1 MLCNIKICSLQMF
14 RGSLLGDET
23 RLNGFSVPPRKM
35 SARPSSSSS
44 TCSKCRILSTLHKV
58 FGFRTFRS
66 DLQENATRTVVKG
79 DKDVFVCLPTGAGKS
94 LCYQLPAVLATGIT
108 FVISPLLALIQ
119 DQIDHLLSLKI
130 HACSLNSSLLLEERK
145 KIIQDLESE
154 NPKIKLLYITPEMAA
169 AASFQP
175 TLNTLLSRNLLSYFV
190 IDEAHCVSEWGHDF
204 RPDYQR
210 LGTLRSRLPQTP
222 CVALT
227 ATATKQVQDDIIAS
241 LKLNQPI
248 AMFKLPCFRSNL
260 FYDIQMKDSLQDSY
274 SNLKDF
280 CLKALGEKTPSGG
293 FSGCGIVYCRT
304 KYFCGEV
311 ARRLST
317 LGVPSKAYHA
327 GLKSADR
334 LSIQNEWMEGAVP
347 VIVATISFGMGVD
360 KANVRFVA
368 HWNIAKS
375 IAGYY
380 QESGRAG
387 RDGKQS
393 FCRLYYSRTDR
404 DQIRFLLNKKEERQ
418 KKRGRSNAPD
428 NERAVFE
435 AMVNFCEQVG
445 CRHATIASYFG
456 DEKPLC
462 NKSCDCCKNPQAVKR
477 MIEHLEG
484 LPLDESSTYIQQPG
498 APVGSGTD
506 CPLKDGANCKI
517 TELTFKAREHS
528 LKILEEAISKNA
540 QVTNTAD
547 RVDVLSSAVDLEY
560 EVFRS
565 SKMSNLYI
573 AAVVKKVGEI
583 NKASKDGEPYVTL
596 GSYSSIQKAETKVD
610 ADEDG
615 FVAASPSHTFKR
627 KRVGVPSHFQTASS
641 LLQMTTSD
649 MEAQCKQPNASF
661 TNLSELNSCS
671 AAPPEEAESPS
682 KKVNSPN
689 KKSRQSKKKQEMA
702 SAAAKD
708 SQDISKFFSLQKKSK
723 TSTSSHSLAKSDS
736 PAHESTSLSDTCEAQ
751 EAASSD
757 GQDGLQSRS
766 NKPDG
771 NEQDSRKTELVPSS
785 EPSHPFLENSTQQSS
800 DTKKYTDTLMH
811 NSKTRDAET
820 DDLQLSV
827 RCSVDALKIPPEQSQ
842 EQSKESQVPQE
853 AVSEECALSYSSAS
867 RSAEAEKSEVEQQES
882 VEPASKKQRI
892 EEKSSSIL
900 SNPDK
905 GKAGKGKRKV
915 TFDPNL
921 SQEDKEGTAKILQ
934 PPGNKVVTLK
944 EQSLEDLE
952 DSMYAQ
958 EWTDDN
964 TQAKHNMI
972 KAIKEESRSVCNQYH
987 KEFLANAKSGDRSG
1001 ALQEKFDLYAQQ
1013 LDYLQTTVDMCPSS
1027 DNLPVA
1033 VVQCFEQVE
1042 DFPGEAGSQAAH
1054 SEIAPSVAATSA
1066 PPPKQRPKTVEA
1078 AASSGAANQEA
1089 MWQEDAAGTFAQFV
1103 AASLR
1108 TMPGIVRVSTQDCIA
1123 FLIEMAT
1130 LPNNPFE
1137 LHYNIEQ
1144 YRLRHRQHLLVNS
1157 QPPPGAPQPPPPP
1170 PTPPAQ

>member
-1 MLCNIKICSLQMF
+1 
-14 RGSLLGDET
+14 
-23 RLNGFSVPPRKM
+23 M

-44 TCSKCRILSTLHKV
+44 TSSKCRILSTLHKV

-79 DKDVFVCLPTGAGKS
+79 DKDVFVCMPTGAGKS

-130 HACSLNSSLLLEERK
+130 HACSLNSKLLLAERR

-175 TLNTLLSRNLLSYFV
+175 TLNTLLSRNLLSYLV

-260 FYDIQMKDSLQDSY
+260 FYDIQMKDLLQDPY
-274 SNLKDF
+274 GNLKDF
-280 CLKALGEKTPSGG
+280 CLKALGEKTASGG

-304 KYFCGEV
+304 KDACEEV
-311 ARRLST
+311 AIHLST

-327 GLKSADR
+327 GLKPADR
-334 LSIQNEWMEGAVP
+334 VSIQNEWMTEAVP

-393 FCRLYYSRTDR
+393 FCRLYYSRMDR
-404 DQIRFLLNKKEERQ
+404 EQISFLLRKEITRYQE
-418 KKRGRSNAPD
+418 KRGRVKASD
-428 NERAVFE
+428 NELMVGFE
-435 AMVNFCEQVG
+435 AVVNYCEALG

-484 LPLDESSTYIQQPG
+484 LLLNGRSRTCIQQPG
-498 APVGSGTD
+498 APVGPFGYDPELYAGGRKGYGFDRHDEDSDGGKEDSTD
-506 CPLKDGANCKI
+506 NRKREWNSFYQKQMNLRKSKELEEFILPNEDCLLKDGANGKI
-517 TELTFKAREHS
+517 PKLTVKAREHC
-528 LKILEEAISKNA
+528 LKMLEEAISKNA

-547 RVDVLSSAVDLEY
+547 RVDVSSSAVDLEY

-565 SKMSNLYI
+565 SKMSNLYK

-649 MEAQCKQPNASF
+649 MEAQCKQPNAGF
-661 TNLSELNSCS
+661 TNLSEHNSCS

-682 KKVNSPN
+682 KKVTSPT

-751 EAASSD
+751 EAAASD
-757 GQDGLQSRS
+757 SQNGLQSRI

-771 NEQDSRKTELVPSS
+771 NEQDGTKTELVPSS

-853 AVSEECALSYSSAS
+853 VVSEECALSYSSAS

-905 GKAGKGKRKV
+905 GNGVQGKKKV

-944 EQSLEDLE
+944 ETADIVVKYLTPFFRGGKFASKDLF
-952 DSMYAQ
+952 
-958 EWTDDN
+958 
-964 TQAKHNMI
+964 
-972 KAIKEESRSVCNQYH
+972 KAFARQLSHHLAGNNKAPLRRTVKEE
-987 KEFLANAKSGDRSG
+987 
-1001 ALQEKFDLYAQQ
+1001 AQK
-1013 LDYLQTTVDMCPSS
+1013 LIKMFFKNRTRC
-1027 DNLPVA
+1027 
-1033 VVQCFEQVE
+1033 E
-1042 DFPGEAGSQAAH
+1042 
-1054 SEIAPSVAATSA
+1054 SETD
-1066 PPPKQRPKTVEA
+1066 
-1078 AASSGAANQEA
+1078 
-1089 MWQEDAAGTFAQFV
+1089 WQELLQ
-1103 AASLR
+1103 
-1108 TMPGIVRVSTQDCIA
+1108 
-1123 FLIEMAT
+1123 AT
-1130 LPNNPFE
+1130 
-1137 LHYNIEQ
+1137 
-1144 YRLRHRQHLLVNS
+1144 
-1157 QPPPGAPQPPPPP
+1157 
-1170 PTPPAQ
+1170 T